1 MKNWMY
7 IPLAALILMGC
18 SQNHDQIES
27 ATKKA
32 PVTHPASTFTLAPL
46 SVTEGE
52 EKFAALANQQ
62 IGAVQ
67 LKGTLTTTHW
77 LKGVEY
83 LPNKQEHV
91 LFSME
96 LEPKKYD
103 TAIRFSQSF
112 SDNLIKFGIDVGDTV
127 LFGDD
132 TFTHLDD
139 YIVRGADFR
148 SKTATATP
156 YNLLMVYHLS
166 KNEEIRGFNL
176 NEITRPADVP
186 LKKGE
191 RIFGIVLS
199 NQK

>member
-7 IPLAALILMGC
+7 IPLAALILTGC

-27 ATKKA
+27 ATKKVPITQA
-32 PVTHPASTFTLAPL
+32 TSTFTLSPL
-46 SVTEGE
+46 PVTEGE
-52 EKFAALANQQ
+52 EKFATLANQQ

-67 LKGTLTTTHW
+67 LKGTLKATHW

-83 LPNKQEHV
+83 LPDKQERV

-103 TAIRFSQSF
+103 TTIRFSQSF
-112 SDNLIKFGIDVGDTV
+112 SDDLIQFGIDVGDTV

-166 KNEEIRGFNL
+166 KNKEMRGFNL
-176 NEITRPADVP
+176 NEVTRPADVP

>member
-7 IPLAALILMGC
+7 IPLAALILTGC
-18 SQNHDQIES
+18 GQNHDQIES

-32 PVTHPASTFTLAPL
+32 PVTQPASTFTLAPL
-46 SVTEGE
+46 SVTKGE

-148 SKTATATP
+148 SKTAAATP

-166 KNEEIRGFNL
+166 KNEEMHGFNL
-176 NEITRPADVP
+176 NEVTRPADVP

>member
-7 IPLAALILMGC
+7 ISLAALILTGC
-18 SQNHDQIES
+18 SQNHNQIKS
-27 ATKKA
+27 ATKKV
-32 PVTHPASTFTLAPL
+32 PVTQAASTFTLAPL

-67 LKGTLTTTHW
+67 LKGTVKTTHW

-103 TAIRFSQSF
+103 TTIRFSQSF
-112 SDNLIKFGIDVGDTV
+112 SDDLIQFGIDVGETV

-166 KNEEIRGFNL
+166 KNEEMRGFNL
-176 NEITRPADVP
+176 NEVTGPADVP

>member
-7 IPLAALILMGC
+7 IPLAALILTGC

-32 PVTHPASTFTLAPL
+32 PVTQVASTFTLAPL

-67 LKGTLTTTHW
+67 LKGTVKATHW

-103 TAIRFSQSF
+103 TTIRFSQSF
-112 SDNLIKFGIDVGDTV
+112 SDDLIQFGIDVGDTV

-166 KNEEIRGFNL
+166 KNEEMRGFNL
-176 NEITRPADVP
+176 NEVTRPADVP